1 MVNLALTPSNPMN
14 RAMSG
19 CLIMEVIVFG
29 LAFPGMIM
37 ISDVSVLLAAA
48 SCIVACLLC
57 IVAAAR
63 IKTPLGYALGWAAQL
78 AGVALGFLT
87 PMMFVVG
94 LMFLAIWAASFVMG
108 RRLETNTAQ

>member
-1 MVNLALTPSNPMN
+1 MVNLALAPDNPMN

-29 LAFPGMIM
+29 LAFPGMVM
-37 ISDVSVLLAAA
+37 VSEVSVPLAAA
-48 SCIVACLLC
+48 SCIIACLLC
-57 IVAAAR
+57 ILAAAR

-78 AGVALGFLT
+78 VGIALGFLT

-94 LMFLAIWAASFVMG
+94 LMFLTIWAASFMMG
-108 RRLETNTAQ
+108 RRLESNTAQ